1 MPSFPPQCDG
11 CLDVLDA
18 RKKSFTADCPKDEE
32 GKRRSIE
39 AELPTL
45 PKLDSATL
53 AFAEKAQNRFRE
65 EMLSRKELALDR
77 LEENQKVLAQSSQ
90 QRITTLTNNVQAATT
105 RCESERHNHNSV
117 KNSIFARHGLR
128 GWSINRFGRSHIN
141 FIRDDGSRGTVR
153 KTTGYS
159 HSGYTTTKCPD
170 WDRYYR
176 KVQACSAELNVMPEK
191 AAYENAKARLAE
203 LKDELKQAQSEEKER
218 PDLDEEDKR
227 TLLTKFAKL
236 LSEPKLDFEG
246 QKNYQSRVGCDP
258 MFLGVVKLEDADVR
272 VLNILSE
279 PNELVLAIPVESTI
293 SIDVEPVESGL
304 SYYLFGTDKLFCSE
318 RNDTDPMDFSPTSKC
333 GSCSYLV
340 FYSEV

>member
-1 MPSFPPQCDG
+1 MPFFPTQCDG

-45 PKLDSATL
+45 PKLDSSTL

-65 EMLSRKELALDR
+65 EMISRKELALDR

-90 QRITTLTNNVQAATT
+90 QRITTLTNNVQAATA

-117 KNSIFARHGLR
+117 KNSILSRHGLR
-128 GWSINRFGRSHIN
+128 GWSINSFGRSHIN
-141 FIRDDGSRGTVR
+141 YRREDGTTGTVR
-153 KTTGYS
+153 KIRGYS
-159 HSGYTTTKCPD
+159 TTTQCPD
-170 WDRYYR
+170 WNRYYR
-176 KVQACSAELNVMPEK
+176 KVVACSAQLNAAPER
-191 AAYENAKARLAE
+191 AAYDNAKARLTE

-227 TLLTKFAKL
+227 SLLLGFAKL

-246 QKNYQSRVGCDP
+246 QKNYQSRVVCDP

-279 PNELVLAIPVESTI
+279 PTELVLAIPVDNSTI

-318 RNDTDPMDFSPTSKC
+318 RNDVELPMDFSPTSKC
-333 GSCSYLV
+333 EICSYLV
-340 FYSEV
+340 FYSEVF